1 MIFLSFFGT
10 STLSTYLFGWSFVS
24 DILDTWHYLWVQ
36 LVQTV
41 SLAWVQLWLTLLAFK
56 VTLMNYVNFS
66 KQPLSIPNTYSTLT
80 VPTATLTSPKL
91 SASGVLAPQSSG
103 GSAGLAEV
111 CYHLSRATGSIVSA
125 SADARP
131 LYILK
136 SYNPILNDIR
146 TLVPE
151 AVEGYSSLT
160 TNWRPNSLG
169 HNSTSYT
176 LAPNTVTDWSGTP
189 VGYAVGL
196 HKLSNLKT
204 YTLDLNTIQ
213 RAGPF
218 NTSATLSNFN
228 IYTNLG
234 QSKQDRWLLRN
245 SLLAN
250 SSSVDA
256 NAYTQTKK
264 LLGTAVLDSKST
276 SSNIWSSAKMSSL
289 AQYSELSHL
298 GSMQGLTAGFSGTV
312 SGNVS
317 QLLTSLSSDLN
328 SLNFFESSRM
338 WTTKKYFFLNQL
350 QSNTIHVGTSP
361 SMGGD
366 RAGSSSLFTLNVF
379 TSLNNQDIST
389 QLSVLSVSGLV
400 NSNTGSPVLSHLRAG
415 TNYATLGDVDL
426 LKSLNL
432 CILDRV
438 TSSALQ
444 QGLGTFT
451 LTPLNADLRLSN
463 SAQTF
468 I

>member
-1 MIFLSFFGT
+1 
-10 STLSTYLFGWSFVS
+10 
-24 DILDTWHYLWVQ
+24 
-36 LVQTV
+36 
-41 SLAWVQLWLTLLAFK
+41 
-56 VTLMNYVNFS
+56 MNYVNFS

-91 SASGVLAPQSSG
+91 SASGVPAPQSSG

-189 VGYAVGL
+189 VGYAVGS

-204 YTLDLNTIQ
+204 YTLDLGMIQ
-213 RAGPF
+213 RAGSF

-276 SSNIWSSAKMSSL
+276 SSNI
-289 AQYSELSHL
+289 
-298 GSMQGLTAGFSGTV
+298 
-312 SGNVS
+312 
-317 QLLTSLSSDLN
+317 
-328 SLNFFESSRM
+328 
-338 WTTKKYFFLNQL
+338 
-350 QSNTIHVGTSP
+350 
-361 SMGGD
+361 
-366 RAGSSSLFTLNVF
+366 
-379 TSLNNQDIST
+379 
-389 QLSVLSVSGLV
+389 
-400 NSNTGSPVLSHLRAG
+400 
-415 TNYATLGDVDL
+415 
-426 LKSLNL
+426 
-432 CILDRV
+432 
-438 TSSALQ
+438 
-444 QGLGTFT
+444 
-451 LTPLNADLRLSN
+451 
-463 SAQTF
+463 
-468 I
+468 